1 MLPAQKNARGFTPS
15 RVFPHIGEARLVGS
29 LAEGDGFMEN
39 DREARGLGKA
49 E

>member
-1 MLPAQKNARGFTPS
+1 MLPTQKNARGFTPS